1 MFFEKAKANMAAVT
15 TNQSEWYTV
24 DCGGRQYTL
33 PVRYQDPVAIGHGA
47 SGAVM

>member
-1 MFFEKAKANMAAVT
+1 MT
-15 TNQSEWYTV
+15 TTSRNQGEWHTV

-47 SGAVM
+47 FGSVM